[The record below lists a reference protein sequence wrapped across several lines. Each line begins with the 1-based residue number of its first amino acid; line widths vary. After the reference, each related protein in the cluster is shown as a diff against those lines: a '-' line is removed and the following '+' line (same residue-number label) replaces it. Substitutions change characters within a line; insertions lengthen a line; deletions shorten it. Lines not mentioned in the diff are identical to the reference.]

1 MSCVRGD
8 EFLAARKLAVRE
20 TVDAKKQRYTA
31 ADLPALM
38 KGASEVLVAKGK
50 QSQIFRPGADKT
62 DWKALAEVA
71 IGPTGNLRAP
81 TVRRGKRWIVGFG
94 EDAWR
99 AAFGD

>member
-1 MSCVRGD
+1 MRGD
-8 EFLAARKLAVRE
+8 AFLAARKIAVRE
-20 TVDAKKQRYTA
+20 TVDARTQRYSA

-50 QSQIFRPGADKT
+50 KSQVFEPGTDKAA
-62 DWKALAEVA
+62 WKEVAEVA

-81 TVRRGKRWIVGFG
+81 TLRRGKRWIVGFG

-99 AAFGD
+99 EALG

>member
-50 QSQIFRPGADKT
+50 KSQVFQPTDKAA
-62 DWKALAEVA
+62 WKEIAAAA

-81 TVRRGKRWIVGFG
+81 TLRRGKRWIVGFG
-94 EDAWR
+94 EEAWR
-99 AAFGD
+99 EAFGG

>member
-8 EFLAARKLAVRE
+8 EFLAARKIAVRE

-31 ADLPALM
+31 ADLPELM

-50 QSQIFRPGADKT
+50 KSQVFEPGADKAA
-62 DWKALAEVA
+62 WKALAEVA

-81 TVRRGKRWIVGFG
+81 ALRRGKRWIVGFG
-94 EDAWR
+94 EEAWR
-99 AAFGD
+99 EAFGG

>member
-1 MSCVRGD
+1 MD
-8 EFLAARKLAVRE
+8 ARH
-20 TVDAKKQRYTA
+20 QRYTA

-50 QSQIFRPGADKT
+50 KSQVFEPGTDKAA
-62 DWKALAEVA
+62 WKEVAAVA

-81 TVRRGKRWIVGFG
+81 TLRRDKRWIVGFG

-99 AAFGD
+99 EVFGA